1 MGKRKEKNSQGK
13 KKGEGVVAFP
23 FLRLSMSHAKPGE
36 ASEVV
41 GTLASILA
49 TRNLIFFFKH
59 AVPLIICK
67 SSAVEHLVGVV
78 VG

>member
-1 MGKRKEKNSQGK
+1 MGKRKEKKLSRK

-49 TRNLIFFFKH
+49 TGNLFFFKH

>member
-1 MGKRKEKNSQGK
+1 MFHLDKHSGKKERKKLSRK

-49 TRNLIFFFKH
+49 TRNLNFFFKH
-59 AVPLIICK
+59 AV
-67 SSAVEHLVGVV
+67 HL
-78 VG
+78 